1 MRIRICLVAG
11 LLSFSTG
18 LEGQQPQPVLQS
30 TPVSEAPIVV
40 YRIDLLPTGSGF
52 AMEEPKLEGDV
63 YVFRTLPDRTVSRL
77 PKSRVKKIS
86 RWSSDLRKEVLWQ
99 VDLNPTGRMLA
110 SKEPVKKGA
119 GYVFT
124 DFKQGTLMSVRETE
138 VRKITR
144 LTGLDAF
151 RAHLEE
157 TGATKLSGE
166 LPAGAGTGTI
176 RGVSTDPSAAP
187 AEGPGATGDP
197 GNWVYQGKPGVTDAY
212 APPSAVQERPGDVPK
227 AAKPAPPPPKL

>member
-1 MRIRICLVAG
+1 MRSRAALLAG
-11 LLSFSTG
+11 SFFLSAN
-18 LEGQQPQPVLQS
+18 LQGQQPQPVLQS
-30 TPVSEAPIVV
+30 TPASEAPIVV
-40 YRIDLLPTGSGF
+40 YRIDLLPTGTGF

-63 YVFRTLPDRTVSRL
+63 YVFRTLPERTVSRL
-77 PKSRVKKIS
+77 PKSKVKKIS

-99 VDLNPTGRMLA
+99 VDLNPTGRMLS

-119 GYVFT
+119 GYVVT

-144 LTGLDAF
+144 LEGLDAF
-151 RAHLEE
+151 KAHLEE

-166 LPAGAGTGTI
+166 LPPGAGTGTV
-176 RGVSTDPSAAP
+176 RGSAEGAAP
-187 AEGPGATGDP
+187 AAAPGTTQAP
-197 GNWVYQGKPGVTDAY
+197 GNWTYQGQPGVTDAY

-227 AAKPAPPPPKL
+227 APPPPPKK